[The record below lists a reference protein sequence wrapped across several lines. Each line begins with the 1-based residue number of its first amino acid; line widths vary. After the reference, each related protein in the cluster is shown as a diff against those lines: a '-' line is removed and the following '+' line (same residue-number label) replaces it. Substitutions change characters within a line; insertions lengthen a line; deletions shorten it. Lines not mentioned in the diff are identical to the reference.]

1 MPGTGAEEIRG
12 CSDTLREM
20 WTMITTAMLVLSL
33 MLMLLSWVGGRRA
46 KATRS
51 TSLEFA
57 GGSLASDRTHH
68 TRIPH
73 RSLIPYTATMDAVKD
88 LAETPQRFIK
98 EGTQVSERAWA
109 RSGHRWPLRAGI
121 HCSKHLLTDYSC
133 IRPQFV
139 TRCTK
144 PDQKGERRLRVSP
157 NGRS

>member
-98 EGTQVSERAWA
+98 EGTQVSG
-109 RSGHRWPLRAGI
+109 SGHRCGLRAWGSGAANSDAERWLYTPAVR
-121 HCSKHLLTDYSC
+121 HALHEA
-133 IRPQFV
+133 RPE
-139 TRCTK
+139 
-144 PDQKGERRLRVSP
+144 G
-157 NGRS
+157 